1 MGSTVANG
9 HATAARS
16 RSERT
21 PPTLACDQSSLKV
34 IGDYA
39 INSVGPV
46 SPWTSKSVGPRKGI
60 FSFTQANV
68 SKIFLAG
75 LYPAP
80 RRVVDIDNWKGLTD
94 PAIRRLL
101 RKGGLTRTNGDI
113 YEDARDV
120 IKAFLTTVLK
130 DAIAYTDHARRKTI
144 TAVDIKYSLDH
155 NKIKYYPC
163 GTDKKPR
170 KAAAGS

>member
-1 MGSTVANG
+1 MGK
-9 HATAARS
+9 AAY
-16 RSERT
+16 
-21 PPTLACDQSSLKV
+21 
-34 IGDYA
+34 G
-39 INSVGPV
+39 G
-46 SPWTSKSVGPRKGI
+46 SKMRGKMAGKMGKHRGKG
-60 FSFTQANV
+60 
-68 SKIFLAG
+68 G
-75 LYPAP
+75 M
-80 RRVVDIDNWKGLTD
+80 RVVDIDNWKELTD

-101 RKGGLTRTNGDI
+101 RKGGVTRTNGDI